1 MHAIK
6 PKTDCTFYYVLLRS
20 EFHVV
25 MSTTFS
31 AQMDYPEKLVTL
43 GTQDSGRRQ
52 TKQKHTTIFKQT
64 QIM

>member
-1 MHAIK
+1 MLENIKGAI
-6 PKTDCTFYYVLLRS
+6 
-20 EFHVV
+20 
-25 MSTTFS
+25 
-31 AQMDYPEKLVTL
+31 QMDYPEKLVTL